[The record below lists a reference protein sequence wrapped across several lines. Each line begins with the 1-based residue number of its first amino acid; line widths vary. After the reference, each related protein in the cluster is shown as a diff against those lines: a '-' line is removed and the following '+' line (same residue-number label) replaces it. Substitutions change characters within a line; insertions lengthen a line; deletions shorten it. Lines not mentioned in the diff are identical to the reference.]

1 MKRILLMF
9 IVVVVIFAC
18 SKDNFQTRPMI
29 TIAGYNS
36 TIINAN
42 QQLQI
47 NLKYTDKQGD
57 IGGGA
62 YFIYRIRLNQKPL
75 SSAVDN
81 IQADTIISTI
91 PAMPNESKGQL
102 IVSLEHSYLLQSTTE
117 NDTMIFKIA
126 VSDIAGNKS
135 DTLTTDKIVAVKN

>member
-1 MKRILLMF
+1 MKRILLML
-9 IVVVVIFAC
+9 IVVFVIVAC
-18 SKDNFQTRPMI
+18 SKDKFQTRPMI

-36 TIINAN
+36 KIINTN

-47 NLKYTDKQGD
+47 NLNYTDKEGD
-57 IGGGA
+57 IGGGG

-75 SSAVDN
+75 SAVDN

-102 IVSLEHSYLLQSTTE
+102 TVSLDYSYLLQSTTE
-117 NDTMIFKIA
+117 SDTMIFKIA
-126 VSDIAGNKS
+126 ITDLAGNKS
-135 DTLTTDKIVAVKN
+135 DTLTTDKIVALKN